1 MNDDRPPRIAD
12 SPHLAEL
19 DAMVKGLEAVSRVLP
34 VLSFFRLFKGDMA
47 EVRAQLNDISA
58 QRDDILHLPDRF
70 NDHFADRGWVA
81 HETLNMD
88 LMRRAIDLADQ
99 GQIETAEAELVA
111 YYDDGTLE
119 FWLRSLR
126 GIPCFKPRLE
136 LLELAKAD
144 YLAGRYHASVP
155 VVLAMIDGAANDLGH
170 VGFFAEGAQLEAPNS
185 IAGHASGITRL
196 AKAFGKT
203 RRKTSTDLIPVP
215 YRNGILH
222 GVDLGYAQKDI
233 AAKCWAALFAVGDW
247 ARALAEPEKPK
258 KKKTFF
264 ETIQQIA
271 ATAALKRSLSEWRP
285 REGIIPQRK
294 PLSASADCEPATPER
309 AAAEFLEAWQTR
321 NFGEMAAAL
330 DRRRGRSTKAAAGD
344 IRKDYTG
351 FDLNAFKLTAVRD
364 DAAAIGIVDVEVDVR
379 TVTGI
384 LISSFQL
391 RMFYKDQEGNPAV
404 RGQAGQWLIVHDPIW
419 TVRGQVFR
427 ATFEA
432 PNDG

>member
-1 MNDDRPPRIAD
+1 MNDDRPRRIAD
-12 SPHLAEL
+12 SPHFAEL
-19 DAMVKGLEAVSRVLP
+19 DAMAKGLEAVSRVLP
-34 VLSFFRLFKGDMA
+34 LLSFFRLFKGDMA
-47 EVRAQLNDISA
+47 EVRAQLDDISA
-58 QRDDILHLPDRF
+58 QRDDILYLPDRF
-70 NDHFADRGWVA
+70 NDHFADRGWIA
-81 HETLNMD
+81 HETMNLE
-88 LMRRAIDLADQ
+88 LMRRSVDLADQ
-99 GQIETAEAELVA
+99 GQIEKAEAELVA
-111 YYDDGTLE
+111 HYDEGTLD

-126 GIPCFKPRLE
+126 SIPCFEPRLE

-185 IAGHASGITRL
+185 IAGHVSGITRL

-247 ARALAEPEKPK
+247 ARALTEPEKPK

-271 ATAALKRSLSEWRP
+271 ATAGLKRSLAEWRP
-285 REGIIPQRK
+285 REGVIPQGK
-294 PLSASADCEPATPER
+294 PLSASADCEPTTPER
-309 AAAEFLEAWQTR
+309 AAAEFLEAWRMR
-321 NFGEMAAAL
+321 NFGKMAATL
-330 DRRRGRSTKAAAGD
+330 DRRGGRSTKAAAGD

-351 FDLNAFKLTAVRD
+351 YDLHAFRLTAVRD
-364 DAAAIGIVDVEVDVR
+364 DAAAISIVDVDADVR
-379 TVTGI
+379 TGTGI
-384 LISSFQL
+384 LTTSFEL
-391 RMFYKDQEGNPAV
+391 RMICKDQKGSPTV

-419 TVRGQVFR
+419 TIRGHIFR
-427 ATFEA
+427 AAFDES
-432 PNDG
+432 NEG

>member
-1 MNDDRPPRIAD
+1 MP
-12 SPHLAEL
+12 
-19 DAMVKGLEAVSRVLP
+19 G
-34 VLSFFRLFKGDMA
+34 
-47 EVRAQLNDISA
+47 
-58 QRDDILHLPDRF
+58 
-70 NDHFADRGWVA
+70 
-81 HETLNMD
+81 
-88 LMRRAIDLADQ
+88 DLADQ

-111 YYDDGTLE
+111 YYDEGTLD

-126 GIPCFKPRLE
+126 SIPCFEPRLE
-136 LLELAKAD
+136 LLDLAKAD

-185 IAGHASGITRL
+185 IAGHVSGITRL

-222 GVDLGYAQKDI
+222 GVDLGYAQKHI

-247 ARALAEPEKPK
+247 ARALMEPEKPK
-258 KKKTFF
+258 EKKTFF

-271 ATAALKRSLSEWRP
+271 ATAALKRSLTEWRP
-285 REGIIPQRK
+285 REGVIPQGK
-294 PLSASADCEPATPER
+294 PLSASADCEPTTPER
-309 AAAEFLEAWQTR
+309 AAAVFLEAWHTR
-321 NFGEMAAAL
+321 NFGKMAAAL
-330 DRRRGRSTKAAAGD
+330 DRKGGRSTKAGAGD

-364 DAAAIGIVDVEVDVR
+364 DAAAISIVDVEADVR
-379 TVTGI
+379 TGPGI
-384 LISSFQL
+384 LTSSFQL
-391 RMFYKDQEGNPAV
+391 RMIYKDQEGNPAV

-419 TVRGQVFR
+419 TVRGQIFR
-427 ATFEA
+427 VASHG